1 MESNEGEYFINPN
14 SNFELE
20 TYDMKDRILSV
31 DIFRGATIISMIL
44 VNTPGTWS
52 AIYAPFLHAKWH
64 GYTPTDL
71 VFPFFL
77 FIVGT
82 SIVFAYKNKV
92 ANAGTYKKITVRT
105 LKLIGL
111 GLFLG
116 AFMINFP
123 FFKDFS
129 DIRFPGVLQ
138 RIGVV
143 FFFAS
148 ILFLNFNWKVLIA
161 IATVLLIGYWLLM
174 TFVPVNGIESTL
186 ERAPNNLANYLD
198 VQIFGVHSYKPDYDP
213 EGLLSTI
220 PSIVSSLLGIF
231 TGLILTSKLAQKEII
246 LIGIGGALLIIGHVW
261 DIFFPINKALWTS
274 SFVLVTAG
282 WANLILALIYYL
294 TDVKGIKFGSIFR
307 YAGANA
313 ITLYFLSSF
322 ISNILGQIKIG
333 ETSLH
338 GWLFNTIYVHDF
350 MSMQLS
356 SLLYALTVVAFYVL
370 LAHILYQRKIFLKI

>member
-1 MESNEGEYFINPN
+1 
-14 SNFELE
+14 
-20 TYDMKDRILSV
+20 MKDRILSV
-31 DIFRGATIISMIL
+31 DIFRGATVILMIL

-52 AIYAPFLHAKWH
+52 AVFPPLRHAKWD

-92 ANAGTYKKITVRT
+92 VNSGTYKKITIRT

-116 AFMINFP
+116 AFTLSFP
-123 FFKDFS
+123 FIKDFA

-148 ILFLNFNWKVLIA
+148 VLFLSFNWKTLIGVA
-161 IATVLLIGYWLLM
+161 VFFLIGYWLLM
-174 TFVPVNGIESTL
+174 TLIPVEGVASTL
-186 ERAPNNLANYLD
+186 ERAPNNLANWLD
-198 VQIFGVHSYKPDYDP
+198 VKVFGTHNYKPDYDP

-231 TGLILTSKLAQKEII
+231 TGLVLTSKQEKKARI
-246 LIGIGGALLIIGHVW
+246 LIGIGGALLIIGHIW

-282 WANLILALIYYL
+282 WANLILALIYYV
-294 TDVKGIKFGSIFR
+294 TDIKGIKFGSLFR

-313 ITLYFLSSF
+313 IVLYFLSSF
-322 ISNILGQIKIG
+322 ISKVMGMIKVG

-338 GWLFNTIYVHDF
+338 GWLFDTIYVHDF
-350 MSMQLS
+350 MSMQFSSMLYGLS
-356 SLLYALTVVAFYVL
+356 VVAFYAL
-370 LAHILYQRKIFLKI
+370 LAYVMYQRKIFIKV

>member
-1 MESNEGEYFINPN
+1 
-14 SNFELE
+14 
-20 TYDMKDRILSV
+20 MKDRILAI
-31 DIFRGATIISMIL
+31 DIFRGMTIVLMIL

-52 AIYAPFLHAKWH
+52 NVYAPFLHAKWH

-82 SIVFAYKNKV
+82 SIVFAYQNKKT
-92 ANAGTYKKITVRT
+92 NAGTYKKIAIRS

-116 AFMINFP
+116 AFMLSFP
-123 FFKDFS
+123 FIKDFS
-129 DIRFPGVLQ
+129 EIRFPGVLQ

-148 ILFLNFNWKVLIA
+148 ILFINLDWKKLIGVSA
-161 IATVLLIGYWLLM
+161 ILLIGYWLLM
-174 TFVPVNGIESTL
+174 TLVPVNGIESTL
-186 ERAPNNLANYLD
+186 DRAPNNFANWLD
-198 VQIFGVHSYKPDYDP
+198 VKVFGTHNYKPDYDP

-231 TGLILTSKLAQKEII
+231 TGLILLSKQKKKATILFGLGGSLL
-246 LIGIGGALLIIGHVW
+246 LIGHLW
-261 DIFFPINKALWTS
+261 DFVFPINKALWTS

-282 WANLILALIYYL
+282 WANVVLALIYYL
-294 TDVKGIKFGSIFR
+294 TDVKKIEFGSIFK

-313 ITLYFLSSF
+313 IVLYFLSSF
-322 ISNILGQIKIG
+322 ISNVMGLIKVG
-333 ETSLH
+333 EYSLH
-338 GWLFNTIYVHDF
+338 GWLFQKVYVQEF
-350 MSMQLS
+350 ISLETS
-356 SLLYALTVVAFYVL
+356 SLLYGLSVVAFYCL
-370 LAHILYQRKIFLKI
+370 LAYVLYKRKIFVKV

>member
-1 MESNEGEYFINPN
+1 
-14 SNFELE
+14 
-20 TYDMKDRILSV
+20 MKDRILSV
-31 DIFRGATIISMIL
+31 DIFRGMTIVLMIL

-52 AIYAPFLHAKWH
+52 AIYPPLRHAEWH

-82 SIVFAYKNKV
+82 SIVFSYQNKRV
-92 ANAGTYKKITVRT
+92 SKATYKKIVVRT

-116 AFMINFP
+116 AFTLTFP
-123 FFKDFS
+123 FFKDFA

-143 FFFAS
+143 FFFTS
-148 ILFLNFNWKVLIA
+148 LLFIHLNWKTLVGVTIF
-161 IATVLLIGYWLLM
+161 LLFGYWLAM
-174 TFVPVNGIESTL
+174 NFIPVNGMASTL

-198 VQIFGVHSYKPDYDP
+198 VHIFGSHNYRDDYDP
-213 EGLLSTI
+213 EGFLSTI
-220 PSIVSSLLGIF
+220 PAIASALLGVF
-231 TGLILTSKLAQKEII
+231 TGLILTSKLPKKATI
-246 LIGIGGALLIIGHVW
+246 LMGLGGSFLILGHLW
-261 DIFFPINKALWTS
+261 DFIFPINKALWTS
-274 SFVLVTAG
+274 SFALVTAG

-294 TDVKGIKFGSIFR
+294 TDVIGIKFGTIFR

-322 ISNILGQIKIG
+322 ISKLLGRIQVNE
-333 ETSLH
+333 ETSVH
-338 GWLFNTIYVHDF
+338 GWLFQTLYVHDF
-350 MSMQLS
+350 ISLQFS
-356 SLLYALTVVAFYVL
+356 SLLYGLSVVAFYCFLAYVL
-370 LAHILYQRKIFLKI
+370 YKRKIFIKV

>member
-1 MESNEGEYFINPN
+1 
-14 SNFELE
+14 
-20 TYDMKDRILSV
+20 MKNRILSV
-31 DIFRGATIISMIL
+31 DIFRGATILLMVL
-44 VNTPGTWS
+44 VNTPGTWTNVF
-52 AIYAPFLHAKWH
+52 APFRHAEWH

-82 SIVFAYKNKV
+82 SIVFSYRNKEV
-92 ANAGTYKKITVRT
+92 NSATYKKIVIRT

-116 AFMINFP
+116 AFIIKFP
-123 FFKDFS
+123 FFKAWE

-148 ILFLNFNWKVLIA
+148 ILFINFKWKTLVGIT
-161 IATVLLIGYWLLM
+161 ITLLVGYWLLM
-174 TFVPVNGIESTL
+174 TLVPVDGVASTL
-186 ERAPNNLANYLD
+186 ERAPNNFANWLD
-198 VQIFGVHSYKPDYDP
+198 VQVFGSHNYKPDYDP

-220 PSIVSSLLGIF
+220 PSIASSLLGIF
-231 TGLILTSKLAQKEII
+231 TGLILVSKQEKKATI
-246 LIGIGGALLIIGHVW
+246 LMGIGGSLLIIGHLW
-261 DIFFPINKALWTS
+261 DLVFPINKALWIS

-294 TDVKGIKFGSIFR
+294 TDVKQIKFGSIFR

-313 ITLYFLSSF
+313 IIIYFLSSF
-322 ISNILGQIKIG
+322 IAKLMGQIQVG
-333 ETSLH
+333 DTSLH
-338 GWLFNTIYVHDF
+338 GWLFQKIYVHNAI
-350 MSMQLS
+350 SMEMS
-356 SLLYALTVVAFYVL
+356 SLLYGLTVLAFYAFL
-370 LAHILYQRKIFLKI
+370 GYILYQRKIFIKV

>member
-1 MESNEGEYFINPN
+1 
-14 SNFELE
+14 
-20 TYDMKDRILSV
+20 MKDRILSV
-31 DIFRGATIISMIL
+31 DIFRGATIILMVL

-52 AIYAPFLHAKWH
+52 NVYAPFLHAPWH

-82 SIVFAYKNKV
+82 SIAFSYSNRKIDSGV
-92 ANAGTYKKITVRT
+92 YKKITIRS

-116 AFMINFP
+116 AFLISFP

-143 FFFAS
+143 FFFAA
-148 ILFLNFNWKVLIA
+148 ILFINFRWKTLIGIT
-161 IATVLLIGYWLLM
+161 IALLVGYWLLM
-174 TFVPVNGIESTL
+174 TLVPVNGMASTL
-186 ERAPNNLANYLD
+186 DRAPNNLANWID
-198 VQIFGVHSYKPDYDP
+198 VTVFGSHNYKADYDP

-220 PSIVSSLLGIF
+220 PSIASALLGIF
-231 TGLILTSKLAQKEII
+231 TGLVLISKQTKKATILV
-246 LIGIGGALLIIGHVW
+246 GIGGSLLIIGHLW
-261 DIFFPINKALWTS
+261 DLVFPINKALWTS

-282 WANLILALIYYL
+282 WANLVLALIYYL
-294 TDVKGIKFGSIFR
+294 TDVKKLQFGSIFR

-313 ITLYFLSSF
+313 IVVYFLSSF
-322 ISNILGQIKIG
+322 IAKIMGQIKVG
-333 ETSLH
+333 DTSLH
-338 GWLFNTIYVHDF
+338 GWLFNTVYVHDF
-350 MSMQLS
+350 MSLESS
-356 SLLYALTVVAFYVL
+356 SLLYGLSVVAFYGL
-370 LAHILYQRKIFLKI
+370 LAYVLYQRKIFIKV

>member
-1 MESNEGEYFINPN
+1 
-14 SNFELE
+14 
-20 TYDMKDRILSV
+20 MKNRILSV
-31 DIFRGATIISMIL
+31 DIFRGMTIVLMIL

-52 AIYAPFLHAKWH
+52 NVYAPFLHAKWH

-82 SIVFAYKNKV
+82 SIVFAYKNKET
-92 ANAGTYKKITVRT
+92 NAGTYRKITIRS

-116 AFMINFP
+116 AFTLSFP
-123 FFKDFS
+123 FIKDFVE
-129 DIRFPGVLQ
+129 IRFPGVLQ

-143 FFFAS
+143 FFFAA
-148 ILFLNFNWKVLIA
+148 ILFIKLDWKKLIGVSA
-161 IATVLLIGYWLLM
+161 LLLIGYWLLM
-174 TFVPVNGIESTL
+174 TLVPVNGIESTL
-186 ERAPNNLANYLD
+186 DRAPNNFANWLD
-198 VQIFGVHSYKPDYDP
+198 VKVFGTHNYKPDYDP

-231 TGLILTSKLAQKEII
+231 TGLILTSKQKKKATILFGLGGSLL
-246 LIGIGGALLIIGHVW
+246 LIGHLW
-261 DIFFPINKALWTS
+261 DFIFPINKALWTS

-282 WANLILALIYYL
+282 WANVVLALIYYL
-294 TDVKGIKFGSIFR
+294 TDIKGIKFGSVFR

-313 ITLYFLSSF
+313 IVLYFLSSF
-322 ISNILGQIKIG
+322 ISKLMGLIKVG

-338 GWLFNTIYVHDF
+338 GWLFQKVYVQDF
-350 MSMQLS
+350 MSLELS
-356 SLLYALTVVAFYVL
+356 SLLYGLSVVAFYCVL
-370 LAHILYQRKIFLKI
+370 AYVLYKRKIFIKV

>member
-1 MESNEGEYFINPN
+1 
-14 SNFELE
+14 
-20 TYDMKDRILSV
+20 MKERILSV
-31 DIFRGATIISMIL
+31 DIFRGATIILMIL

-52 AIYAPFLHAKWH
+52 AVYAPFLHAEWH

-82 SIVFAYKNKV
+82 SIVFAYKNKPT
-92 ANAGTYKKITVRT
+92 NSKTYKKIVVRT

-116 AFMINFP
+116 AFTLSFP
-123 FFKDFS
+123 FIKDFA

-148 ILFLNFNWKVLIA
+148 ILFLNFNWKTLIGICA
-161 IATVLLIGYWLLM
+161 VILIGYWLLM
-174 TFVPVNGIESTL
+174 GFVPVQGMESTFD
-186 ERAPNNLANYLD
+186 RAPNNLANFID
-198 VQIFGVHSYKPDYDP
+198 VKVFGSHNYKADYDP
-213 EGLLSTI
+213 EGLLSTLPAI
-220 PSIVSSLLGIF
+220 CSSLLGIF
-231 TGLILTSKLAQKEII
+231 TGLILISKQEKKATI
-246 LIGIGGALLIIGHVW
+246 LFGIGGALLILGHLW

-282 WANLILALIYYL
+282 WANLVLALIYYL
-294 TDVKGIKFGSIFR
+294 TDVKGVKFGSIFR

-313 ITLYFLSSF
+313 IILYFLSSF
-322 ISNILGQIKIG
+322 ISKIMGMIKMT
-333 ETSLH
+333 EDQSLH
-338 GWLFNTIYVHDF
+338 GWLFDTVYVHDF

-356 SLLYALTVVAFYVL
+356 SLLYGLSVVAFYCL
-370 LAHILYQRKIFLKI
+370 LAFVLFRKGIFVKV

>member
-1 MESNEGEYFINPN
+1 
-14 SNFELE
+14 
-20 TYDMKDRILSV
+20 MKDRILSV
-31 DIFRGATIISMIL
+31 DIFRGMTIVLMIL
-44 VNTPGTWS
+44 VNTPGTWR
-52 AIYAPFLHAKWH
+52 AVYGPLKHAQWH

-82 SIVFAYKNKV
+82 SIVFAYKNKK
-92 ANAGTYKKITVRT
+92 ATAATYKKITVRA

-116 AFMINFP
+116 AFTLNFP
-123 FFKDFS
+123 FIKDFA

-148 ILFLNFNWKVLIA
+148 ILFLNLNWKSLIGVA
-161 IATVLLIGYWLLM
+161 IVLLVGYWLLM
-174 TFVPVNGIESTL
+174 GYVPVNGVESTF
-186 ERAPNNLANYLD
+186 ERAPNNLANYID
-198 VQIFGVHSYKPDYDP
+198 VQVFGTHNYKEDYDP
-213 EGLLSTI
+213 EGLLSTL

-231 TGLILTSKLAQKEII
+231 TGLILTSKQEKKAII
-246 LIGIGGALLIIGHVW
+246 LFGLGGAFLIIGYLW
-261 DIFFPINKALWTS
+261 DFVFPINKALWTS
-274 SFVLVTAG
+274 SFVMVTAG

-294 TDVKGIKFGSIFR
+294 TDVKKIQFGTIFR

-313 ITLYFLSSF
+313 IVLYFLSSF
-322 ISNILGQIKIG
+322 ISKLLGMIKMG

-338 GWLFNTIYVHDF
+338 GWLFETIYVHDF
-350 MSMQLS
+350 MSLQMS
-356 SLLYALTVVAFYVL
+356 SLLYGLTVVAFYCL
-370 LAHILYQRKIFLKI
+370 LAYVLYQKKIFIKV

>member
-1 MESNEGEYFINPN
+1 MQN
-14 SNFELE
+14 
-20 TYDMKDRILSV
+20 RILSV
-31 DIFRGATIISMIL
+31 DIFRGMTIVLMIL

-52 AIYAPFLHAKWH
+52 AVYAPFLHAKWH

-82 SIVFAYKNKV
+82 AIVFSYRNKTV
-92 ANAGTYKKITVRT
+92 TGETYKKIIVRT

-116 AFMINFP
+116 AFTVTFP

-148 ILFLNFNWKVLIA
+148 ILFLNVRWKTLIGVA
-161 IATVLLIGYWLLM
+161 GALLIGYWLLM
-174 TFVPVNGIESTL
+174 VFVPVNGMESTL
-186 ERAPNNLANYLD
+186 ERAPNNLANWLD
-198 VQIFGVHSYKPDYDP
+198 VQVFGNHNYKADYDP

-220 PSIVSSLLGIF
+220 PSIVSALLGIF
-231 TGLILTSKLAQKEII
+231 TGLILASKQQKKATI
-246 LIGIGGALLIIGHVW
+246 LMGIGGAMLIIGHLW
-261 DIFFPINKALWTS
+261 DWIFPINKALWTS

-294 TDVKGIKFGSIFR
+294 TDVKGIKFGSVFR

-313 ITLYFLSSF
+313 IILYFLSSF
-322 ISNILGQIKIG
+322 ISKLMGMIQMG

-338 GWLFNTIYVHDF
+338 GWLFGTIYAHDF
-350 MSMQLS
+350 MSLQLS
-356 SLLYALTVVAFYVL
+356 SLLYGLTVVGFYMLLAYVL
-370 LAHILYQRKIFLKI
+370 YKRNIYIKV

>member
-1 MESNEGEYFINPN
+1 
-14 SNFELE
+14 
-20 TYDMKDRILSV
+20 MKDRIQSV
-31 DIFRGATIISMIL
+31 DIFRGATIVLMIL

-52 AIYAPFLHAKWH
+52 AVYAPFLHAEWH

-92 ANAGTYKKITVRT
+92 PDVNTYKKITLRT

-116 AFMINFP
+116 AFTLSFP
-123 FFKDFS
+123 FIKDFA

-148 ILFLNFNWKVLIA
+148 VLFLNFNWNTLIA
-161 IATVLLIGYWLLM
+161 IAIFFLIGYWVMM
-174 TFVPVNGIESTL
+174 TTIPVEGVASTL
-186 ERAPNNLANYLD
+186 ERAPNNLANWLD
-198 VQIFGVHSYKPDYDP
+198 VKVFGSHNYKPDYDP

-231 TGLILTSKLAQKEII
+231 TGLILVSKQEKKATI
-246 LIGIGGALLIIGHVW
+246 LMGIGGAMLIIGHLW
-261 DIFFPINKALWTS
+261 DIVFPINKALWTS

-294 TDVKGIKFGSIFR
+294 SDVKGIRFGSIFR

-313 ITLYFLSSF
+313 IVVYFLSSF
-322 ISNILGQIKIG
+322 ISKIMGMIKVG
-333 ETSLH
+333 DTSLH
-338 GWLFNTIYVHDF
+338 GWVFNTLYVHDF

-356 SLLYALTVVAFYVL
+356 SLLYGLTVVSFYCL
-370 LAHILYQRKIFLKI
+370 LAYILYQKKLFFKV

>member
-1 MESNEGEYFINPN
+1 ME
-14 SNFELE
+14 L
-20 TYDMKDRILSV
+20 TKRVLSV
-31 DIFRGATIISMIL
+31 DIFRGATIVLMIL

-52 AIYAPFLHAKWH
+52 NVYAPLLHAEWH

-82 SIVFAYKNKV
+82 SIVFAYQNKEP
-92 ANAGTYKKITVRT
+92 NSGTYKKISIRA

-116 AFMINFP
+116 AFTISFP
-123 FFKDFS
+123 FIKEFAN
-129 DIRFPGVLQ
+129 IRFPGVLQ

-143 FFFAS
+143 FFFAA
-148 ILFLNFNWKVLIA
+148 ILFLNLDWKKLVVTA
-161 IATVLLIGYWLLM
+161 IFLLVGYWLLM
-174 TFVPVNGIESTL
+174 AFVPVEGVASTF

-198 VQIFGVHSYKPDYDP
+198 VQLFGTHNYKPDYDP

-220 PSIVSSLLGIF
+220 PAIVSSLLGIF
-231 TGLILTSKLAQKEII
+231 TGLILRSKQQKKTTI
-246 LIGIGGALLIIGHVW
+246 LFGLGGALLIIGHVW
-261 DIFFPINKALWTS
+261 DFIFPINKALWTS

-282 WANLILALIYYL
+282 WANVVLALIYYL

-313 ITLYFLSSF
+313 IVVYFLSSF
-322 ISNILGQIKIG
+322 ISKLFYMIKVDG
-333 ETSLH
+333 ETSIH
-338 GWLFNTIYVHDF
+338 GWLFKNLYVHDF
-350 MSMQLS
+350 LSMELS
-356 SLLYALTVVAFYVL
+356 SLLYGLSVVAFYCL
-370 LAHILYQRKIFLKI
+370 LAYILYKRKIFIKV

>member
-1 MESNEGEYFINPN
+1 MGG
-14 SNFELE
+14 L
-20 TYDMKDRILSV
+20 TKRIQSV
-31 DIFRGATIISMIL
+31 DIFRGATIVLMIL

-52 AIYAPFLHAKWH
+52 NVYAPLLHAEWH

-82 SIVFAYKNKV
+82 SIVFAYRNKPV
-92 ANAGTYKKITVRT
+92 NAGTYKKITVRS

-116 AFMINFP
+116 AFTLTFP
-123 FFKDFS
+123 FIKDFA

-148 ILFLNFNWKVLIA
+148 IMFINFNWKTLLAICIA
-161 IATVLLIGYWLLM
+161 LLVGYWILM
-174 TFVPVNGIESTL
+174 GFVPVNGMESTFD
-186 ERAPNNLANYLD
+186 RAPNNLANYVDLNVLGTHMWKD
-198 VQIFGVHSYKPDYDP
+198 DYDP

-220 PSIVSSLLGIF
+220 PAICSSLLGIF
-231 TGLILTSKLAQKEII
+231 TGLILVAKQEKKATI
-246 LIGIGGALLIIGHVW
+246 LMGVGGSLLIIGHLW
-261 DIFFPINKALWTS
+261 DLVFPINKALWTS

-282 WANLILALIYYL
+282 WANVILALIYYL
-294 TDVKGIKFGSIFR
+294 TDIKKIEFGSIFK

-313 ITLYFLSSF
+313 IILYFLSSF
-322 ISNILGQIKIG
+322 IAKVMGMIKI
-333 ETSLH
+333 EDTSLH
-338 GWLFNTIYVHDF
+338 GWLYENIYVHGF
-350 MSMQLS
+350 MDPKMSSM
-356 SLLYALTVVAFYVL
+356 LYGLTVVAFYCL
-370 LAHILYQRKIFLKI
+370 LAYVLYKRKIFIKV

>member
-1 MESNEGEYFINPN
+1 
-14 SNFELE
+14 
-20 TYDMKDRILSV
+20 MKNRILSV
-31 DIFRGATIISMIL
+31 DIFRGMTIVLMIL

-52 AIYAPFLHAKWH
+52 NVYAPLLHAKWH

-82 SIVFAYKNKV
+82 SIVFVYQNKN
-92 ANAGTYKKITVRT
+92 ANVNTYKKITIRS

-111 GLFLG
+111 GLSLG
-116 AFMINFP
+116 IFTLSFP
-123 FFKDFS
+123 FIKEFS
-129 DIRFPGVLQ
+129 EIRFPGVLQ

-148 ILFLNFNWKVLIA
+148 ILFINLDRKKLIGVSV
-161 IATVLLIGYWLLM
+161 VLLIGYWSLM
-174 TFVPVNGIESTL
+174 TLVSVNGIESTL
-186 ERAPNNLANYLD
+186 DRAPNNFANWLD
-198 VQIFGVHSYKPDYDP
+198 VKVFGTHNYKPDYDP

-231 TGLILTSKLAQKEII
+231 TGLILLSKQKKKATILFGLGGSLL
-246 LIGIGGALLIIGHVW
+246 LIGHLW
-261 DIFFPINKALWTS
+261 DFVFPINKALWTS

-282 WANLILALIYYL
+282 WANVVLALIYYL

-313 ITLYFLSSF
+313 IVLYFLSSF
-322 ISNILGQIKIG
+322 ISKVMGLIKVG

-338 GWLFNTIYVHDF
+338 GWLFQNIYVQDF
-350 MSMQLS
+350 ISLEMS
-356 SLLYALTVVAFYVL
+356 SLLYGLTVVAFYCL
-370 LAHILYQRKIFLKI
+370 LAYVLYKRKIFVKV

>member
-1 MESNEGEYFINPN
+1 MRE
-14 SNFELE
+14 
-20 TYDMKDRILSV
+20 RILSV
-31 DIFRGATIISMIL
+31 DIFRGATIGLMIL

-52 AIYAPFLHAKWH
+52 AVYAPFLHAKWH

-82 SIVFAYKNKV
+82 SIVFSYKNKT
-92 ANAGTYKKITVRT
+92 ASTETYKKIVIRT

-116 AFMINFP
+116 AFLIEFP
-123 FFKDFS
+123 FVKDFA

-138 RIGVV
+138 RIGIV
-143 FFFAS
+143 FFFAA
-148 ILFLNFNWKVLIA
+148 ILFLNCNWKTLIG
-161 IATVLLIGYWLLM
+161 ISITLLVGYWLLM
-174 TFVPVNGIESTL
+174 TLIPVDGVASTL
-186 ERAPNNLANYLD
+186 ERAPNNFANWLD
-198 VQIFGVHSYKPDYDP
+198 VKVFGTHNYKADYDP

-231 TGLILTSKLAQKEII
+231 TGLILTSKQKKKATI
-246 LIGIGGALLIIGHVW
+246 LMGIGGALLIIGHIW

-294 TDVKGIKFGSIFR
+294 TDVKGLKFGSIFR

-322 ISNILGQIKIG
+322 ISKIMGQIKIS

-338 GWLFNTIYVHDF
+338 GWLFHTVYVHDF

-356 SLLYALTVVAFYVL
+356 SLLYGLTVVGFYCVL
-370 LAHILYQRKIFLKI
+370 AYFLYQKKIFIKV